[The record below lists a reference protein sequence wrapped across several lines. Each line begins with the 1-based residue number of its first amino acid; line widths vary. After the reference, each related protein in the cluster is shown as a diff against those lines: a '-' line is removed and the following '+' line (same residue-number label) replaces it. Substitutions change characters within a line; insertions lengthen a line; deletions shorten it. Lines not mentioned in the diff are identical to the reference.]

1 MGIEMRY
8 SQLAVMGM
16 VLCTVSMFLGFIG
29 YKQQVGY
36 EEGMLKFVMT
46 FLMGFLPF
54 FVVYSGVKLGNKFLF
69 YPAAIYGIIALSID
83 AFLFF
88 DDAEYN
94 ALFIGGLLECV
105 SLVILGLILAIKIK
119 GIFTKSEDK
128 TRIYEEA

>member
-1 MGIEMRY
+1 MGNEMRY
-8 SQLAVMGM
+8 SQLAVLGM

-29 YKQQVGY
+29 YTQQVDS
-36 EEGMLKFVMT
+36 EEGLLAFVMT

-54 FVVYSGVKLGNKFLF
+54 SVVYSGIKLRNRFLF

-88 DDAEYN
+88 DDAEYT
-94 ALFIGGLLECV
+94 ALFIGGIIECISIV
-105 SLVILGLILAIKIK
+105 VLGLILVIEVRS
-119 GIFTKSEDK
+119 IFVRSDDK

>member
-1 MGIEMRY
+1 MRY

-119 GIFTKSEDK
+119 GIFT
-128 TRIYEEA
+128 